1 MEGDDSGV
9 GMQLHLGGSERNTF
23 GANFVDNVKKNL
35 SGHLGDARGAKQAL
49 WDIVPVE
56 VEVPVPFEFH
66 RYVSSDTGEDSWSI
80 GEKYEVKVTVP
91 PEDQQSNE
99 IVIRG
104 VPKNVEAARHAIVAK
119 VVELQVEKAEK
130 AINCEIFGR
139 DSKVIDQT
147 QSGSNVQTA
156 KASSPHKTNTT
167 VIEAGN
173 NKGKIASL
181 DVAKERVKSL
191 KII

>member
-1 MEGDDSGV
+1 
-9 GMQLHLGGSERNTF
+9 MQLHLGGSERKTF
-23 GANFVDNVKKNL
+23 GANFVENVKKNL
-35 SGHLGDARGAKQAL
+35 SGHLGDARGGKQAL

-66 RYVSSDTGEDSWSI
+66 RNVSSDTGEDSWSI

-104 VPKNVEAARHAIVAK
+104 VPKDVEAARHAIVAK

-139 DSKVIDQT
+139 ESKVIDQR
-147 QSGSNVQTA
+147 QSRSNVQTA

-173 NKGKIASL
+173 TKGKIASL